1 VRPDP
6 NEEYDRRRCRCCG
19 IPWEEH
25 PIITICYRHRPTDIA
40 PPWVADALARHEL
53 AATASHLPPTA
64 SDAEIAW
71 RELAGGVPTREW
83 PESPSIPPGEF
94 LAAVVARA
102 HERNGEA

>member
-25 PIITICYRHRPTDIA
+25 PIITICYRHKPPTT
-40 PPWVADALARHEL
+40 PPWVADALTRHEL

-64 SDAEIAW
+64 SDAEIAR

-83 PESPSIPPGEF
+83 PEPPSIPPREF

-102 HERNGEA
+102 HENKAEA